1 MKILKSLIQNI
12 KNNHIVNIK
21 DNIDLKGL
29 DIGNISK
36 LLDNISDK
44 NKINSINTFLFL
56 GWGIH
61 ESYILSNYNIYQH
74 SIPESISHIMVLIWR
89 YVGLFIISHDLHH
102 NKNPSMYESFLGRLS
117 LLFYGGFL
125 LEDFSKNHEKHH
137 KFPGKSGKDPDFY
150 DGNVLLW
157 YLKFMI
163 EYINIKQV
171 IIQLLFYNLLSFMN
185 VDDEQMILFWLLPS
199 VLASIQ
205 LFFYG
210 TFLVHEKD
218 GIIKNSNLPEWLVTF
233 TSYNFGNHINH
244 HKNPFISWFN
254 LKK

>member
-1 MKILKSLIQNI
+1 MKLFKSLV
-12 KNNHIVNIK
+12 KNLKINRLNDINKFFNNNNFIDTIVN
-21 DNIDLKGL
+21 DDSNNQTNL
-29 DIGNISK
+29 
-36 LLDNISDK
+36 
-44 NKINSINTFLFL
+44 INTFLFL

-61 ESYILSNYNIYQH
+61 ESYMISNYDIYQH
-74 SIPESISHIMVLIWR
+74 SNIESILHIMTLIWQ

-102 NKNPSMYESFLGRLS
+102 NKEPTLYENILGRIS

-125 LEDFSKNHEKHH
+125 LEDFSKNHENHH
-137 KFPGKSGKDPDFY
+137 KYPGSTKKDPDFY
-150 DGNVLLW
+150 DGSVIIW
-157 YLKFMI
+157 YLKFMV
-163 EYINIKQV
+163 EYINFKQV
-171 IIQLLFYNLLSFMN
+171 IIQLLFYNILKN
-185 VDDEQMILFWLLPS
+185 YNIENDQMILFWLLPS

-218 GIIKNSNLPEWLVTF
+218 GLIKNANLPEWLVTL

-244 HKNPFISWFN
+244 HKYPFISWFK